1 MTATLSFRVGLAL
14 VGITALSSI
23 AAAQAPS
30 SPAGTA
36 PAAATPQTMPKGLM
50 LGSMASSSDETD
62 YKIGSQD
69 LLEIAV
75 YGQTELTRTVRV
87 NSRGKISLPLVG
99 QLDALGLTALQLE
112 RLIADR
118 LSESLLQNPQ
128 VSVFVKEAISA
139 RFTIEGAVSRPGV
152 FPIAGQLTLLR
163 AIALAGGQGAMADL
177 TNVKLF
183 RVKPTGDSETF
194 TFDMDK
200 IRLGDQPDPFIVN
213 DDVIVI
219 ARSKARAA
227 LKDSL
232 FGDLLGIF
240 NPVSVLLK

>member
-1 MTATLSFRVGLAL
+1 MASTLFFRIGLAL
-14 VGITALSSI
+14 VGLTALSSM
-23 AAAQAPS
+23 AAAQTPS
-30 SPAGTA
+30 SPAG
-36 PAAATPQTMPKGLM
+36 AATTVASPQTMPKGLM
-50 LGSMASSSDETD
+50 LGSRASSDETD

-118 LSESLLQNPQ
+118 LNESLLQNPQ

-139 RFTIEGAVSRPGV
+139 RFTIEGAVTRPGV
-152 FPIAGQLTLLR
+152 FPISGQLTLLR

-194 TFDMDK
+194 TYDMDK

-232 FGDLLGIF
+232 LGDLLGIF
-240 NPVSVLLK
+240 NPFSVLLK

>member
-1 MTATLSFRVGLAL
+1 MTASLFFRVGLAL
-14 VGITALSSI
+14 VGLAALSL
-23 AAAQAPS
+23 AAVAQTPPS
-30 SPAGTA
+30 STVAVPE
-36 PAAATPQTMPKGLM
+36 AATPQTKPKGVL
-50 LGSMASSSDETD
+50 LGSRASSDETD

-118 LSESLLQNPQ
+118 LNESLLQNPQ

-152 FPIAGQLTLLR
+152 FQISGQLTLLR

-183 RVKPTGDSETF
+183 RVKPTGDSEAF
-194 TFDMDK
+194 TYDMDK
-200 IRLGDQPDPFIVN
+200 IRLGDEPDPFIVN

-232 FGDLLGIF
+232 LGDIIGIF
-240 NPVSVLLK
+240 NPFGALLK

>member
-1 MTATLSFRVGLAL
+1 MAATLFFRVGLAL
-14 VGITALSSI
+14 FGLTALSSI
-23 AAAQAPS
+23 ALAQAPK
-30 SPAGTA
+30 SPSGSAPAVATAQTA
-36 PAAATPQTMPKGLM
+36 PKGIL
-50 LGSMASSSDETD
+50 LGSRASTDESD

-69 LLEIAV
+69 LLEVAV

-118 LSESLLQNPQ
+118 LNESLLQNPQ
-128 VSVFVKEAISA
+128 VTVFVKEAISS

-152 FPIAGQLTLLR
+152 FPITGQLTLLR
-163 AIALAGGQGAMADL
+163 AIALAGGQGALADL
-177 TNVKLF
+177 SNVKLF
-183 RVKPTGDSETF
+183 RVKPTGDSETY

-200 IRLGDQPDPFIVN
+200 IRIGDEPDPFIVN

-232 FGDLLGIF
+232 LGDIISIF
-240 NPVSVLLK
+240 NPFGALLK

>member
-1 MTATLSFRVGLAL
+1 MATTLFFRVGLAL
-14 VGITALSSI
+14 VGLTALTSLAVAQEPSSQTSS
-23 AAAQAPS
+23 APAVAPS
-30 SPAGTA
+30 
-36 PAAATPQTMPKGLM
+36 QTLPKGIM
-50 LGSMASSSDETD
+50 PGSRPSTEDESD

-69 LLEIAV
+69 LLEVSV
-75 YGQTELTRTVRV
+75 YGQTELTRTIRV
-87 NSRGKISLPLVG
+87 NSRGKISLPMVG

-118 LSESLLQNPQ
+118 LSETLLQNPQ
-128 VSVFVKEAISA
+128 VTVFVKEAISA

-152 FPIAGQLTLLR
+152 FPISGRLTLLR

-177 TNVKLF
+177 TDVKLF

-200 IRLGDQPDPFIVN
+200 IRVGDQPDPFIVN

-219 ARSKARAA
+219 ARSKTRAA
-227 LKDSL
+227 IKDSL
-232 FGDLLGIF
+232 FGDIIGIF
-240 NPVSVLLK
+240 NPFGALLK